1 MKLFQHSLA
10 RHGNRQASQDLKID
24 IFLGG
29 LWRHLLDVT
38 LQE

>member
-1 MKLFQHSLA
+1 MKLLQSVLA
-10 RHGNRQASQDLKID
+10 RHGNRQSSQDLKID
-24 IFLGG
+24 ILLGG